1 MGADGARS
9 RTYVWYD
16 IRVSKT
22 ISENVGR
29 RIEEL
34 SAQSNAAT
42 AELVQLSAEYDDV
55 GGWLGVGLRSC
66 AHWLSIHAGVDVLTG
81 AEMVR
86 TGHALESLPQIAGAF
101 AEGRLSF
108 DKVRKVTRVAVAQD
122 EQVWLDVALNASGGQ
137 LSRICRAVSSALD
150 AADPNIAEHALQRR
164 SLQMWWRDDGM
175 LQVMAVLPREDGA
188 IFQAAVEAAAAALV
202 SELGSASRASGGV
215 DDPAELTCDA
225 LRGDA
230 LVRVCEEW
238 VASVSK
244 APTPAPTRQVVV
256 HVDQTALITRDPAA
270 RCHIEDGPW
279 LPFDAAQWLSCDAD
293 VVSVLERDG
302 KVLDVSRVRRVLSSR
317 LRLALQARD
326 QGCRFPGCSVP
337 PARAEGHHIKH
348 WARGG
353 RTRMDN
359 LVSLCRFHHRR
370 HHEGAFEI
378 RAVSGE
384 PIRFELSDGTVLKP
398 VVALPSPGLTPNP
411 YVAADVA
418 IALGRG
424 EYFGRN
430 HAVSVIADACWTR
443 RAVVRELDRGGGD

>member
-1 MGADGARS
+1 
-9 RTYVWYD
+9 
-16 IRVSKT
+16 VSKT
-22 ISENVGR
+22 ISADVGR

-34 SAQSNAAT
+34 SAQINAAT

-66 AHWLSIHAGVDVLTG
+66 AHWLSIHAGVDIGTG

-86 TGHALESLPQIAGAF
+86 TGHALESLPHIAEAF

-108 DKVRKVTRVAVAQD
+108 DKVRKVTRVAVAED
-122 EQVWLDVALNASGGQ
+122 ESVWLDVALNASGGQ
-137 LSRICRAVSSALD
+137 LSRICRAVSSAID
-150 AADPNIAEHALQRR
+150 AGDPDLAEHALQRR
-164 SLQMWWRDDGM
+164 GFHSWWRDDGM
-175 LQVMAVLPREDGA
+175 LQVAAVLTREDGA
-188 IFQAAVEAAAAALV
+188 VVRAAVEAAAAALV
-202 SELGSASRASGGV
+202 SELRSASRGAGGV
-215 DDPAELTCDA
+215 DDPAELIYEV
-225 LRGDA
+225 LRADA

-238 VASVSK
+238 VAGVSTT
-244 APTPAPTRQVVV
+244 PTPAPTRQVVV

-302 KVLDVSRVRRVLSSR
+302 NVLDVGRVHRVLSPR

-348 WARGG
+348 WAHGG
-353 RTRMDN
+353 RTDMDN

-370 HHEGAFEI
+370 HHDGAFEI
-378 RAVSGE
+378 RVVSGE

-398 VVALPSPGLTPNP
+398 FVAMPSPGLTPNP
-411 YVAADVA
+411 QIAADAAV
-418 IALGRG
+418 ALGGG
-424 EYFGRN
+424 EPFDRE
-430 HAVSVIADACWTR
+430 HAVSVIANACWSR
-443 RAVVRELDRGGGD
+443 RAVLRELDRGGGD

>member
-1 MGADGARS
+1 M
-9 RTYVWYD
+9 
-16 IRVSKT
+16 SKT
-22 ISENVGR
+22 ISADVGR

-34 SAQSNAAT
+34 SAQINAAT

-66 AHWLSIHAGVDVLTG
+66 AHWLSIHAGVDIGTG

-86 TGHALESLPQIAGAF
+86 TGHALESLPHIAEAF

-108 DKVRKVTRVAVAQD
+108 DKVRKVTRVAVAED
-122 EQVWLDVALNASGGQ
+122 ESVWLDVALNASGGQ
-137 LSRICRAVSSALD
+137 LSRICRAVSSAID
-150 AADPNIAEHALQRR
+150 AGDPDLAEHALQRR
-164 SLQMWWRDDGM
+164 GFHSWWRDDGM
-175 LQVMAVLPREDGA
+175 LQVAAVLTREDGA
-188 IFQAAVEAAAAALV
+188 VVRAAVEAAAAALV
-202 SELGSASRASGGV
+202 SELRSASRGAGGV
-215 DDPAELTCDA
+215 DDPAELIYEV
-225 LRGDA
+225 LRADA

-238 VASVSK
+238 VAGVSTT
-244 APTPAPTRQVVV
+244 PTPAPTRQVVV

-302 KVLDVSRVRRVLSSR
+302 NVLDVGRVHRVLSPR

-348 WARGG
+348 WAHGG
-353 RTRMDN
+353 RTDMDN

-370 HHEGAFEI
+370 HHDGAFEI
-378 RAVSGE
+378 RVVSGE

-398 VVALPSPGLTPNP
+398 FVAMPSPGLTPNP
-411 YVAADVA
+411 QIAADAAV
-418 IALGRG
+418 ALGGG
-424 EYFGRN
+424 EPFDRE
-430 HAVSVIADACWTR
+430 HAVSVIANACWSR
-443 RAVVRELDRGGGD
+443 RAVLRELDRGGGD